1 MKITLT
7 ILLLALFSVLEGQ
20 KILTV
25 DDAVSIALKNNFD
38 ILVAR
43 NDADISKVNN
53 TAGNAGMLP
62 GVQATGSGTY
72 ARNNVQQEL
81 SNGAT
86 NTFSGV
92 NSRSLNAG
100 AQLSWTLFDGG
111 KMFVT
116 KNKLNEIEALGEL
129 EFKNKVLQTLYNV
142 ITSYYD
148 IVKQKQELVSINEII
163 DYNVTRVKIEETGFE
178 AGSLLKT
185 DLLQAKIDLNVY
197 MENAINQ
204 QFTIDA
210 AKKTL
215 NGLLGQ
221 DANSLFEVTDSIPL
235 NYSPDQN
242 DLIQKLNSSNT
253 NILAFQKQIEIFQ
266 LSVKEFNSSYLP
278 RVNLSTGYYYSQSD
292 NPASSITQNRS
303 VGPQLGGS
311 VVIPIYSSGENKRKV
326 SSAKIQLQSAEYD
339 LQNIKLQVNTELLN
353 ALRGFENQQK
363 LISIERDNNEL
374 SKENIEICLQRLKLG
389 QSTSLEVHQAQDNYV
404 QSSTRLI
411 NFQFNLK
418 VAEIKLKQLI
428 STL

>member
-1 MKITLT
+1 MKIVLT
-7 ILLLALFSVLEGQ
+7 LLLLSLFSVLNGQ

-25 DDAVSIALKNNFD
+25 DDAVRIALKNNFD
-38 ILVAR
+38 ILVAH

-62 GVQATGSGTY
+62 GIQVTGSGNY
-72 ARNNVQQEL
+72 ARNDVHQEL
-81 SNGAT
+81 SSGVT
-86 NTFSGV
+86 NTFSAV
-92 NSRSLNAG
+92 SSRSLSAS

-116 KNKLNEIEALGEL
+116 KNKLNEIEALGEI
-129 EFKNKVLQTLYNV
+129 EFKNKVMQTLFNV
-142 ITSYYD
+142 IASYYD
-148 IVKQKQELVSINEII
+148 IVRQKQELVSINEII
-163 DYNVTRVKIEETGFE
+163 NYNLTRVKIAETGFE

-185 DLLQAKIDLNVY
+185 DLLQAKIDLNVN

-204 QFTIDA
+204 EFTIDA

-221 DANSLFEVTDSIPL
+221 DANTLFEVTDSIPL

-242 DLIQKLNSSNT
+242 ELIQKLNSSNT
-253 NILAFQKQIEIFQ
+253 DILAFQKQIEISQ
-266 LSVKEFNSSYLP
+266 LSLKEFNSSYFP
-278 RVNLSTGYYYSQSD
+278 RVNFSTGYYFSQSD
-292 NPASSITQNRS
+292 NPASTITQNRS
-303 VGPQLGGS
+303 VGPQFGGS

-326 SSAKIQLQSAEYD
+326 STAKLQLQSAEYD

-353 ALRGFENQQK
+353 ALKGFENQQK
-363 LISIERDNNEL
+363 LIEIEKANNEL
-374 SKENIEICLQRLKLG
+374 SKENIDICLQRLKLG
-389 QSTSLEVHQAQDNYV
+389 QSTSLEVHLAQDNYV

-411 NFQFNLK
+411 NFQYNLK
-418 VAEIKLKQLI
+418 IAEIRLKQLI